1 MADPARA
8 RRLAKRIS
16 EIVATA
22 IEYEIKDPGLA
33 GVTIVDSK
41 VTGDLHDATLY
52 YTVMGATLDDEP
64 DHIGAAAALERAK
77 GVLRS
82 KVGAGT
88 GVRFTPT
95 LTFIRDTVSDSVQR
109 MEELLARA
117 RAADAD
123 VARVREGAT
132 PAGEADPYRESI
144 AVDDDEAE
152 QSNVLVDDA
161 GRAAARGGAEQSNL
175 LVDDAGRAA
184 ARGGA
189 EQSNLGAPTA
199 NGEGAG
205 DNHQPED

>member
-8 RRLAKRIS
+8 RRLAKRIN

-22 IEYEIKDPGLA
+22 IEYEIKDPGLT
-33 GVTIVDSK
+33 GITIVDAK

-52 YTVMGATLDDEP
+52 YTVLGATLDDEP
-64 DHIGAAAALERAK
+64 DHEGAAMALERAK

-95 LTFIRDTVSDSVQR
+95 LTFIRDTVTDSVHR
-109 MEELLARA
+109 MEELLERA

-132 PAGEADPYRESI
+132 PAGDPDPYRTSGN
-144 AVDDDEAE
+144 DDD
-152 QSNVLVDDA
+152 DP
-161 GRAAARGGAEQSNL
+161 
-175 LVDDAGRAA
+175 
-184 ARGGA
+184 
-189 EQSNLGAPTA
+189 GAPTT
-199 NGEGAG
+199 NGEGA
-205 DNHQPED
+205 DDDDQLED

>member
-8 RRLAKRIS
+8 RRLSKRIS

-33 GVTIVDSK
+33 RVTIVDSK
-41 VTGDLHDATLY
+41 MSGDLHDATLY
-52 YTVMGATLDDEP
+52 YTVMGSTLDDTP
-64 DHIGAAAALERAK
+64 DYEGAAAALERAK

-95 LTFIRDTVSDSVQR
+95 LTFTRDTVSDSVQR

-123 VARVREGAT
+123 VARVREGAS
-132 PAGEADPYRESI
+132 PAGDPDPYRVSGEQ
-144 AVDDDEAE
+144 DDENAHG
-152 QSNVLVDDA
+152 DDA
-161 GRAAARGGAEQSNL
+161 GRVAVRGGAGQLST
-175 LVDDAGRAA
+175 
-184 ARGGA
+184 
-189 EQSNLGAPTA
+189 GAPTA
-199 NGEGAG
+199 NGKGAG
-205 DNHQPED
+205 DDDELED